1 MFYRLAEPRIRRHPI
16 VDDYCQVPSPTVTAT
31 VPVEESTSM
40 AAAHPVEPVVPP
52 STRQLF
58 HSAVDV
64 ILTALNPQPL
74 VANPDR
80 TKTTIEVIFSD
91 LKSHRYVLHCEEPLS
106 KLIKLVLADYEGD
119 MNHRPRFRLINGQ
132 PITFHQRTSLVNC
145 GFGRVVSLR
154 VNFE

>member
-1 MFYRLAEPRIRRHPI
+1 MFHRLSEPRVRRHPT
-16 VDDYCQVPSPTVTAT
+16 VDDYCQVP
-31 VPVEESTSM
+31 PVEESAATIS
-40 AAAHPVEPVVPP
+40 AAAAPEASSLDRAAIPP

-80 TKTTIEVIFSD
+80 TKITIEVIFSD

-106 KLIKLVLADYEGD
+106 KLIKLVLADYDGD
-119 MNHRPRFRLINGQ
+119 INQRPRFRLMNGQ